1 MFIERTDTKMDIILA
16 SGSPRRKELLRY
28 IYDDFEV
35 LTANVDETPQSGI
48 DAYALP
54 EYLSKIKCAAVAENH
69 RNSLVIGA
77 DTVVICG
84 GRVYGKPKDESDAF
98 DMLKSLSGKTHDV
111 VTGCTIALH
120 GKYRTFSQKTA
131 VRFYALSDDEIR
143 GYVKTG
149 EPMDK
154 AGAYGI
160 QGYGSLLI
168 EGIDGDYFNVVG
180 LPVAR
185 LKREIERFLAQ

>member
-1 MFIERTDTKMDIILA
+1 MDVILA
-16 SGSPRRKELLRY
+16 SGSPRRRELLHY
-28 IYDDFEV
+28 IFNDFAV
-35 LTANVDETPQSGI
+35 LTADVDETAPIGI
-48 DAYALP
+48 NAYALP
-54 EYLSKIKCAAVAENH
+54 EYLSKIKCAAVAQNNE
-69 RNSLVIGA
+69 NSLVIGA

-84 GRVYGKPKDESDAF
+84 GIVFGKPKNESDAF
-98 DMLKSLSGKTHDV
+98 DMLKSLSGKSHDV
-111 VTGCTIALH
+111 VTGCTIAYG

-131 VRFYALSDDEIR
+131 VRFYNLSDDEIR
-143 GYVKTG
+143 RYIQTG

-185 LKREIERFLAQ
+185 LKREIERFLA

>member
-1 MFIERTDTKMDIILA
+1 MEVILA
-16 SGSPRRKELLRY
+16 SGSPRRRELLHY
-28 IYDDFEV
+28 IYDDFAV
-35 LTANVDETPQSGI
+35 LTADVDETAPSGI

-54 EYLSKIKCAAVAENH
+54 EYLSKIKCAAVAQNNEN
-69 RNSLVIGA
+69 RLVIGA
-77 DTVVICG
+77 DTVVICNG
-84 GRVYGKPKDESDAF
+84 AVFGKPKSEQDAYN
-98 DMLKSLSGKTHDV
+98 MLKSLSGTAHDV

-120 GKYRTFSQKTA
+120 GQYRTFSQKTA
-131 VRFYALSDDEIR
+131 VRFYPLSNDEIR
-143 GYVKTG
+143 RYIQTG

-185 LKREIERFLAQ
+185 LKREIERFLAE

>member
-1 MFIERTDTKMDIILA
+1 MDIILA
-16 SGSPRRKELLRY
+16 SGSPRRRELLRY

-35 LTANVDETPQSGI
+35 LTANVDETAPSDI

-69 RNSLVIGA
+69 ENSLVIGA

-84 GRVYGKPKDESDAF
+84 GRVYGKPKSEQDAF

-111 VTGCTIALH
+111 VTGCTIAFC
-120 GKYRTFSQKTA
+120 GKYRTFSQKTQ

-143 GYVKTG
+143 QYVKTG

-180 LPVAR
+180 LPAAR

>member
-1 MFIERTDTKMDIILA
+1 MDVILA
-16 SGSPRRKELLRY
+16 SGSPRRRELLHY
-28 IYDDFEV
+28 IFNDFEV
-35 LTANVDETPQSGI
+35 ITADVDETAPSGI
-48 DAYALP
+48 NAYALP
-54 EYLSKIKCAAVAENH
+54 EYLSKIKCAAVAQN
-69 RNSLVIGA
+69 NDDSLVIGA
-77 DTVVICG
+77 DTVVICNG
-84 GRVYGKPKDESDAF
+84 IVFGKPKNESDAF
-98 DMLKSLSGKTHDV
+98 NMLKSLSGKSHDV
-111 VTGCTIALH
+111 VTGCTIAFE
-120 GKYRTFSQKTA
+120 GKYCTFSQKTA

-143 GYVKTG
+143 RYIQTG

-185 LKREIERFLAQ
+185 LKREIERFLA